1 MRFIQEENGG
11 VRMIRKA
18 EETDLSRIFELFAV
32 ARAYMKATGNGTQW
46 GDTKPEESAIRE
58 HLSKGNL
65 YVVVLENIIEAVFA
79 MVPGQD
85 PTYAYIEDGQWL
97 NEESYVTLHAVASSG
112 NRKGMFHLI
121 SEFAKETSDNVRIDT
136 HEKNGTMQH
145 CIHKE
150 GFLYC
155 GIIYLA
161 DGNPRMAYQWSSSI
175 KKN

>member
-1 MRFIQEENGG
+1 
-11 VRMIRKA
+11 MIRKA
-18 EETDLSRIFELFAV
+18 EETDLPRIFELFAV
-32 ARAYMKATGNGTQW
+32 ARVYMKATGNGTQW

-85 PTYAYIEDGQWL
+85 PTYAYIEDGQWP

-121 SEFAKETSDNVRIDT
+121 SVFAKETSANVRIDT
-136 HEKNGTMQH
+136 HEKMVL
-145 CIHKE
+145 C
-150 GFLYC
+150 
-155 GIIYLA
+155 
-161 DGNPRMAYQWSSSI
+161 SI
-175 KKN
+175 VSKRKAFCTAVSFIWQMKIPEWPTSGVQV